1 MNIFLS
7 INSRNLKIYASA
19 LLFIIY
25 IFYFTFF
32 NDLYSYFNTT
42 TGLFATLTAGIFG
55 FVVGRA
61 FGVFTG
67 LGFFVLNQFLYSTYA
82 NYFTGASYFGQAA
95 TLLLPFL
102 TGSIRNLVDKYHS
115 QSIQLIEEK
124 QKLKIEI
131 ESRKAIESKLISLT
145 NSLEDIVRDRTTNL
159 EKANESLSLEIE
171 KRKQVQNKLE
181 NHFNYEKLISLIS
194 KRLISSNSSLDDDI
208 KYILEIIGQ
217 YTDADH
223 CYLYFL
229 SDNNELL
236 INKNFYIK
244 NKDGDKSKF
253 LSKINVHNFTWLY
266 SVISYSQGIIV
277 KSLDDFPP
285 EAEKEKAFFSTY
297 NIQSLCIVPFVIEN
311 EVKGFLGLDYFNCVS
326 FHGEELP
333 LLNTISEL
341 LSIVFKKNAIEI
353 QLISNENFL
362 DTLLNSIHIGIII
375 VDPATHSVLDVNAYG
390 LKMFGYK
397 KEEMIGHTCHRFICS
412 AEEGFC
418 PITDLGGE
426 VDFSEK
432 VIRRSDNSELPILKS
447 VIQTTKDGK
456 PVLIESFTDISEIK
470 KVENAIRE
478 SEQKLKL
485 IFNSL
490 DDVIYSINKNYE
502 LVFINESVENIL
514 HYSPE
519 ELIGK
524 KITELEFIAPENS
537 RLAVEYID
545 KVFNGETLP
554 SFMLE
559 LRTKDGKK
567 IIGEVIYSRSSFN
580 NSETVISVARNVTK
594 RLEDERKLK
603 SAHEN
608 LIKLNQK
615 LIQNEQKLKDINLS
629 KDKFFSIIS
638 HDLRSPFMGL
648 LGLSNLLNNDFKIM
662 DNDEKVYII
671 DSINRSIKKVYE
683 LLDNLLQWSR
693 IQTGSFVY
701 NPESFNLYL
710 LIKKCIDLYEA
721 NIFQKRLDIDLSVD
735 YNVEAYADVKSIEA
749 VIQNLISNAIKFSFN
764 GGVITINC
772 YNEGDKVITEIIDKG
787 VGIYEADIDK
797 IFALE
802 ENYTTLGTNQEVG
815 SGLGLILCKEHL
827 ENNGGSI
834 KVTSKIN
841 YGSNFSFTLP
851 RSSKRL
857 QN

>member
-102 TGSIRNLVDKYHS
+102 TGSIRILVDKYHN

-253 LSKINVHNFTWLY
+253 LSKINVHNFTWLH

-545 KVFNGETLP
+545 KVFNGENLP

-559 LRTKDGKK
+559 LKTKEGKK